1 MTEKSFAQTVIDY
14 HEEKVEMVK
23 SERVMK
29 QKFKIGIVGYGFV
42 GKAVDYA
49 FTHPDVEKFYVDPKY
64 DTGIDDLVAWQPNMV
79 FICAPTPMGSQG
91 IIDATIVEDAVL
103 KIFHHTKAGVSVKS
117 TVTPD
122 LIQRLAFTADQLG
135 CGNRFV
141 YNPEFLTENSAI
153 EQFVNA
159 PFHIFGGR
167 PEAIDGLLFVYGM
180 FSMCRLDNIQ
190 RMGAVEAAFTKYA
203 INSFLAMKVTFF
215 NQLYDAAQTMG
226 AQYNH
231 ILAGVESDPR
241 IGRSHTKVPGFD
253 GKRGFGGACFPK
265 DVLAF
270 NKVFK
275 GFTLLDNV
283 VTINNT
289 YRSQYELDE
298 REKAQHVDYGQAKK
312 ELKDQI
318 DGYPV

>member
-1 MTEKSFAQTVIDY
+1 MNLIKEPKLTE
-14 HEEKVEMVK
+14 
-23 SERVMK
+23 
-29 QKFKIGIVGYGFV
+29 KFKIGIVGHGFV

-49 FTHPDVEKFYVDPKY
+49 FIHSMVEKFYVDPKHN
-64 DTGIDDLVAWQPNMV
+64 TTIDDLVVWQPNMV
-79 FICAPTPMGSQG
+79 FICAPTPMGPQG

-103 KIFHHTKAGVSVKS
+103 KIFHHTSAGVSVKS

-122 LIQRLAFTADQLG
+122 IIQRLVFTADQLG
-135 CGNRFV
+135 CKGRFV

-159 PFHIFGGR
+159 PFHIFGGT
-167 PEAIDGLLFVYGM
+167 PEAIQGLLWVYSM
-180 FSMCRLDNIQ
+180 FSMCRLDNVQ
-190 RMGAVEAAFTKYA
+190 QMGAVEAAFTKYA

-265 DVLAF
+265 DVSAF

-283 VTINNT
+283 VTINNE
-289 YRSQYELDE
+289 YRKPYELDE
-298 REKAQHVDYGQAKK
+298 REKAQNVIYNGETKK
-312 ELKDQI
+312 ELENQI